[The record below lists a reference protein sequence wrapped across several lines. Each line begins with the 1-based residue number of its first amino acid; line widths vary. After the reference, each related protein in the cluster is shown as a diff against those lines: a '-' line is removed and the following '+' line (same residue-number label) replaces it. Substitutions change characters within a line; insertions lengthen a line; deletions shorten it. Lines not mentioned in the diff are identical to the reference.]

1 MDSDPFRT
9 DYRSERLM
17 HKRVYMG
24 GKSQTVMGDYYKLH
38 LLLRWCRN
46 AL

>member
-1 MDSDPFRT
+1 VFT
-9 DYRSERLM
+9 WAAGT
-17 HKRVYMG
+17 H
-24 GKSQTVMGDYYKLH
+24 TVMGDYYKLH